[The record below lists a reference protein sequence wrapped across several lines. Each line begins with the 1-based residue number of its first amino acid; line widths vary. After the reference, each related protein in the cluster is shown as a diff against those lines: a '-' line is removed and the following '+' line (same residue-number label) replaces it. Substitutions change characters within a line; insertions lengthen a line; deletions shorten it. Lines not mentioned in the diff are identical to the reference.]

1 MERGLA
7 MRFTRRSVLGM
18 MLASAAHAAGPPA
31 RERAIVLFSTEAD
44 PDLSLATL
52 ELRKLYLGFTVRHDG
67 HLLRPIRNRSDET
80 LDAVFLQYVV
90 SMSEEIYERRL
101 LELSLQ
107 QGRPRPIEVNSLDA
121 LVRAMAAP
129 HGVSFAWHSD
139 LARIP
144 GAHLIR
150 VLWRA

>member
-1 MERGLA
+1 
-7 MRFTRRSVLGM
+7 MRITRRSVLGM

-80 LDAVFLQYVV
+80 LDAVFLQGSCDSPDVAGPW
-90 SMSEEIYERRL
+90 SPSPF
-101 LELSLQ
+101 SAHHDA
-107 QGRPRPIEVNSLDA
+107 GRAQVEARDR
-121 LVRAMAAP
+121 VRAPRRSAAFLR
-129 HGVSFAWHSD
+129 GW
-139 LARIP
+139 
-144 GAHLIR
+144 
-150 VLWRA
+150 